1 MAHRANCQRLQL
13 AQVSQNGR
21 CPAREV
27 RVRRRGR
34 SSIAVSKR
42 SRASF
47 SASTTRT
54 APPDPLGGASVSSA
68 AAPGVGG
75 ANVSAGGSPPSRMRA
90 KVPAG
95 HLQTLL

>member
-1 MAHRANCQRLQL
+1 M
-13 AQVSQNGR
+13 
-21 CPAREV
+21 
-27 RVRRRGR
+27 
-34 SSIAVSKR
+34 SKR

-54 APPDPLGGASVSSA
+54 APPDPLGGADVSSA

-90 KVPAG
+90 KVPG
-95 HLQTLL
+95 HCKHCSGACLLRSLGPDGLSQRRINDGAVIAWRANSRCDMPI